1 MGSSQTKDRTCVL
14 CIARQILNHWTTRE
28 ALGLFL
34 TTIQKS
40 HEESRCC
47 WMPLLP
53 HPPQSSFQ
61 NRRYSNCIKHE
72 KINSAYNELE
82 QEHHT
87 PASLFQ
93 LPWLSGPPDPHRS
106 SRPQRQSLRVLFCN
120 DAKPSRKKLSA
131 TWRSSF
137 HGEGKRFHGSSL
149 CVEVRSSPGLC
160 TVLPL
165 DPHLLC
171 SEYWPQATLIYGWIS
186 FLSSFPQDDR
196 QASWAWSCSQGQATM
211 SGGRQML
218 EKVQGSGWQWL
229 KGWKPRQM
237 LGWGA
242 QHDPRCL
249 VGRPCDAG
257 DSIQLLPLSPEGP
270 NGETPDLCWEAGR
283 IQTNSPYHW
292 EAECKTG
299 SSERAQKHSA

>member
-1 MGSSQTKDRTCVL
+1 MAQWFCRMGLAAPLHMGSSQTKDRTCVL

-93 LPWLSGPPDPHRS
+93 LPWLNGPPDPHRS
-106 SRPQRQSLRVLFCN
+106 SRPQRQPLRVLFCN
-120 DAKPSRKKLSA
+120 DAEPSRKKLSA
-131 TWRSSF
+131 TRRSSF

-171 SEYWPQATLIYGWIS
+171 SEY
-186 FLSSFPQDDR
+186 
-196 QASWAWSCSQGQATM
+196 
-211 SGGRQML
+211 
-218 EKVQGSGWQWL
+218 
-229 KGWKPRQM
+229 
-237 LGWGA
+237 
-242 QHDPRCL
+242 
-249 VGRPCDAG
+249 
-257 DSIQLLPLSPEGP
+257 
-270 NGETPDLCWEAGR
+270 
-283 IQTNSPYHW
+283 
-292 EAECKTG
+292 
-299 SSERAQKHSA
+299 